1 VAELSGRPNSY
12 LSPNLEGRQLSE
24 KGGRGVF
31 ACAPIR
37 AGEIV
42 AVWGGDVVTGEELAR
57 LPQNRLTSLA
67 VQVDENLYL
76 VTTKEGPGDWINHS
90 CNPNAG
96 LRGQITLVA
105 MRDITPGEEVCIDY
119 AMTDGSPYDEF
130 ECACG
135 APDCRGRVGG
145 DDWRNPALWEK
156 YAGFFSPYLQR
167 RIERLKHETVQ
178 S

>member
-1 VAELSGRPNSY
+1 VEELSGRPNSY
-12 LSPNLEGRQLSE
+12 LSPKLEGRQSPG

-57 LPQNRLTSLA
+57 FPQNRLTSLA

-105 MRDITPGEEVCIDY
+105 IRDITPGEEVCIDY

-130 ECACG
+130 ECECG
-135 APDCRGRVGG
+135 APDCRGRVSG

-167 RIERLKHETVQ
+167 RIERLKQEAEQ